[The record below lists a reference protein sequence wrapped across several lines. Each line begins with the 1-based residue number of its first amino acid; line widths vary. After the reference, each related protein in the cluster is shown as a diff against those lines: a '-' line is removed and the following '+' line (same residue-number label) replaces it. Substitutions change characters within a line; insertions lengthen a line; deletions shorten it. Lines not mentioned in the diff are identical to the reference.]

1 MEPQDAV
8 DIAKQA
14 IQTCMLVGGPILL
27 VGLIVGLVIGTLQSM
42 TGIHDQTVSFVPKIL
57 LTIFVI
63 ALALPWL
70 SQKMVDYTRASLQ
83 RPLIQISVDSTSS
96 TLD

>member
-8 DIAKQA
+8 DFGKQA
-14 IQTCMLVGGPILL
+14 IQACMMVGGPILL
-27 VGLIVGLVIGTLQSM
+27 IGLLIGLVVGTLQSM

-70 SQKMVDYTRASLQ
+70 SQRMVDYAENAWRAPIIFQSADDY
-83 RPLIQISVDSTSS
+83 PG
-96 TLD
+96 TLE

>member
-14 IQTCMLVGGPILL
+14 IQACILVGGPILL

-70 SQKMVDYTRASLQ
+70 SQRMVDYTRAALQ
-83 RPLIQISVDSTSS
+83 RPIIQISVDSTSS
-96 TLD
+96 TWD

>member
-8 DIAKQA
+8 ELGKQA
-14 IQTCMLVGGPILL
+14 IQVCLVVGGPILL
-27 VGLIVGLVIGTLQSM
+27 VGLLIGLVIGSLQSM

-57 LTIFVI
+57 LTIIAI

-70 SQKMVDYTRASLQ
+70 SQRLVDYTRQSLQ
-83 RPLIQISVDSTSS
+83 RPTIHLSTESK
-96 TLD
+96 THLD